1 MTPTVEKHE
10 HYYRH
15 VLETKAELVAA
26 VGNWMNCYNHERR
39 HSALGMR
46 SPIDY
51 EHTPKAAP
59 EAS

>member
-1 MTPTVEKHE
+1 MWSSFKHE
-10 HYYRH
+10 CYYRH
-15 VLETKAELVAA
+15 AFAKKAELVAA
-26 VGNWMNCYNHERR
+26 VDNWMIFYNNDRR

-51 EHTPKAAP
+51 ERTLRATT